1 MTHDLLLLPLE
12 GVRFP
17 ALSVRWDES
26 AGTFTGRDAERVR
39 YMVHEAD
46 RMRFVPIH
54 PHPCSHELSA
64 DPARSRADLAAI
76 LARWYILPSLL
87 AAALPP
93 IGESGDGDAVDY

>member
-26 AGTFTGRDAERVR
+26 AGTFTGRDAERAR

-46 RMRFVPIH
+46 RMRFVPIP
-54 PHPCSHELSA
+54 PHPSSHELSPE
-64 DPARSRADLAAI
+64 PARSRTDLAAI
-76 LARWYILPSLL
+76 FGRWYVLPSLL
-87 AAALPP
+87 ADAMPAV
-93 IGESGDGDAVDY
+93 GESGEDDDVTY